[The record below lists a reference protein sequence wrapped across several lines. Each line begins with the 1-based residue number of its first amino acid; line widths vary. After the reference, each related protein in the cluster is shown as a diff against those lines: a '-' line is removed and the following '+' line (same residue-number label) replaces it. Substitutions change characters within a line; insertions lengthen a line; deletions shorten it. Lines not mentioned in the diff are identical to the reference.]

1 MSVCEDRG
9 LRRGAAL
16 SVAVL
21 YALLMMGASFVDQ
34 HKPLSQH
41 DATHC
46 AVCASTHSPQA
57 AAQPDVPVHLD
68 AADAGVPLPLGHLS
82 YQALLP
88 ASITGRS
95 PPSSAIR
102 PLSRRAA

>member
-1 MSVCEDRG
+1 MSAREDLG

-21 YALLMMGASFVDQ
+21 YALLMMGATFVDQ
-34 HKPLSQH
+34 HEPLSQH

-57 AAQPDVPVHLD
+57 TAQPDVPVHLD
-68 AADAGVPLPLGHLS
+68 AAAAGEPLPLRHLS
-82 YQALLP
+82 YQALVP
-88 ASITGRS
+88 ARITGRS
-95 PPSSAIR
+95 PPHSILR
-102 PLSRRAA
+102 TFSRRAA

>member
-1 MSVCEDRG
+1 MSVRGDQG

-21 YALLMMGASFVDQ
+21 YALLMVGAPFVDD
-34 HKPLSQH
+34 HSPISQH

-68 AADAGVPLPLGHLS
+68 PADAGEPLPLRHLS
-82 YQALLP
+82 YGAVLP

-95 PPSSAIR
+95 PPLSVIR
-102 PLSRRAA
+102 TLSRRAA